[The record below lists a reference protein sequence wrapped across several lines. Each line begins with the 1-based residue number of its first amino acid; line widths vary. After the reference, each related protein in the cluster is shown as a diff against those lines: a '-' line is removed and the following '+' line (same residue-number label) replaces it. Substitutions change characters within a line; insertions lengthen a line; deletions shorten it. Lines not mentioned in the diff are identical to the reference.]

1 LSLRCKSYVPRL
13 LLVVFIEGNYSFHQV
28 SSLLAVCDI
37 VAAMTLME
45 KLEAD
50 IDDLRAKIKRYEDDP
65 TFDRKDP
72 AYLAWLTEKT
82 GLETE
87 RRERAQA
94 NALPAP
100 AAVPQGM
107 TLIRI

>member
-1 LSLRCKSYVPRL
+1 
-13 LLVVFIEGNYSFHQV
+13 
-28 SSLLAVCDI
+28 
-37 VAAMTLME
+37 MTLME

-72 AYLAWLTEKT
+72 AYLAWFTRLT

-107 TLIRI
+107 TLLPVVLETIFVRKYNTLKSNQCC